1 MNSNWLT
8 GKTVVITGGSGGL
21 GLALAKRL
29 IHRCGCHVIA
39 TGRSPERLE
48 AARAAIGETPD
59 GSYTCRAFDV
69 TDRAAWADFSAD
81 LAKRGVSVDVLIN
94 NAGFMLPFTR
104 LEKLCDGDIDR
115 ILETNLR
122 AYLTAFRALYPL
134 MPTGRGKSRPAV
146 IHIVSAGGLCPVVGQ
161 GMYCATKYALR
172 GVTDALRAEHP
183 DLYVCGVYPGF
194 IRTDILAYQ
203 TVDTAAPTRENRRIR
218 RLMLPAD
225 VAARRILRRV
235 SRHRR
240 QIVVGADGHLLSVA
254 GRWFP
259 RATAGLIWGVL
270 HASRLSLFRD
280 VFEGL

>member
-1 MNSNWLT
+1 
-8 GKTVVITGGSGGL
+8 
-21 GLALAKRL
+21 
-29 IHRCGCHVIA
+29 
-39 TGRSPERLE
+39 
-48 AARAAIGETPD
+48 
-59 GSYTCRAFDV
+59 
-69 TDRAAWADFSAD
+69 
-81 LAKRGVSVDVLIN
+81 
-94 NAGFMLPFTR
+94 
-104 LEKLCDGDIDR
+104 
-115 ILETNLR
+115 
-122 AYLTAFRALYPL
+122 
-134 MPTGRGKSRPAV
+134 
-146 IHIVSAGGLCPVVGQ
+146 
-161 GMYCATKYALR
+161 MYCATKYALR

-194 IRTDILAYQ
+194 IRTDILAHQ

-259 RATAGLIWGVL
+259 RAAAGLIRGVL